1 MARTADDPGSA
12 EIFSFPNSQE
22 GTTASTATGSL
33 DRCPCLHESPQREC
47 SVRRTAAIMLCR
59 MPSPRISATDSA
71 GWANLP
77 TTPSPDA
84 AIAPQLPSPG
94 STCSWSLTRA
104 ACRDRPT
111 THGSMDLVSSRTR
124 HIARSAPSPV
134 MSSKP
139 ALAWFDTPLVTD
151 SKGMHKPAH
160 GTSLNGRLDLIRHA
174 LGHWRRRHAQTCPR
188 RIVRWTLSA
197 VALGPLGCS
206 AENNAVRREQATE
219 GASMGDMASVATSER
234 TSLTQRAEPAPEN
247 RRDGQDSSPATGTGP

>member
-1 MARTADDPGSA
+1 MRRMAANHVLTPPMFERQRARPHKERRLVCVALCCDLAWHGTIGLRMARTADDPGSA

-47 SVRRTAAIMLCR
+47 SVRRMAAIMLCR

-174 LGHWRRRHAQTCPR
+174 LGH
-188 RIVRWTLSA
+188 
-197 VALGPLGCS
+197 
-206 AENNAVRREQATE
+206 
-219 GASMGDMASVATSER
+219 
-234 TSLTQRAEPAPEN
+234 
-247 RRDGQDSSPATGTGP
+247 